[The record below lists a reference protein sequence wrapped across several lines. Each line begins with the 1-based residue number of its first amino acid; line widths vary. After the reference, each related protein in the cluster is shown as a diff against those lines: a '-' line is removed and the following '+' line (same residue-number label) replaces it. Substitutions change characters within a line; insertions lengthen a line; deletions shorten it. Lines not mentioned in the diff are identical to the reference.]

1 MPSDDAP
8 VFSRENVQGGM
19 PARRASTLLYA
30 IENRTALLA
39 ARARRAMAR
48 FETERTAA
56 EKERLFFGA
65 LADGRTPA
73 HTTIQDLDRFAG
85 RWASLVP
92 DDPELR
98 AAVLARVVEKY
109 GLPAPAR
116 DIRAALGAGDAAV
129 AAAYR
134 RQTGLDLGAI
144 HTHESLRERFR
155 WWRTGVSRRLED
167 LPPFWLA
174 YALTLTETVGGG
186 ILALP
191 IAFAGFGP
199 VGAAGL
205 LVVFGVIN
213 ALTVAAL
220 VESITRNGNMRY
232 GNAYFGRLIADFLGR
247 PGTFVAMPALFALDA
262 VGFLV
267 ALVAFGTTMAGMT
280 GLPVVVGAAILF
292 TLVAATLW
300 RGSFD
305 ATVAL
310 AVGVG
315 IVNLVLILLISFI
328 ALANARPDA
337 FATGASVGVAPGA
350 SILELIFGVVLV
362 SYFGHTSAGHAAKV
376 VLAKDPSGRQL
387 LSGNVA
393 AMLTAMAIYIL
404 FVIAVTAAVGAAAL
418 DGYQGTAL
426 TPLAARVG
434 PIVDVL
440 GSVFIVLGVGL
451 SSIYLGLG
459 IFNQMAEV
467 LPSIPGV
474 RWQSRPGRPRMLDFV
489 VRASPLAAIFAIAD
503 VLVAAGTISFTGPL
517 SLIGTLAL
525 TLLAGVFPMLML
537 LAARRRGDRLPG
549 RIVGPLG
556 QPVVALAIGSIFF
569 VAVLSFGLWIW
580 DGPLE
585 RIAALSVAAAIIALT
600 VSTWRNGAFEP
611 RAVLEYRV
619 EAGPPDI
626 GILSLMSDGRPLVA
640 DIRLEELTGVR
651 QLSVSEIVVHAP
663 DRLRAIGV
671 VLPDI
676 VARELTL
683 WIHAVG
689 SDGSSTASSPS
700 FDGADAAEGGVVG
713 TITPRDGP
721 IGPVVVDL
729 GAGSTRLSVSMASE
743 GAPM

>member
-1 MPSDDAP
+1 MAAEDAQ
-8 VFSRENVQGGM
+8 VFSRANVMGGM
-19 PARRASTLLYA
+19 PARRSGTLLYA

-48 FETERTAA
+48 FETEQTTA

-65 LADGRTPA
+65 LADGRNPPNPPR
-73 HTTIQDLDRFAG
+73 IQDLERYAH

-98 AAVLARVVEKY
+98 AAVLARIVDKY
-109 GLPAPAR
+109 GLPPRAR
-116 DIRAALGAGDAAV
+116 DIRGALGAGDGAV
-129 AAAYR
+129 LDAYR
-134 RQTGLDLGAI
+134 RQTGADIDAVVAPQ
-144 HTHESLRERFR
+144 SVAERFR
-155 WWRTGVSRRLED
+155 WWRSGLSRRLEN

-199 VGAAGL
+199 VGAAVL
-205 LVVFGVIN
+205 LVIFGVVN
-213 ALTVAAL
+213 ALTIAAL

-232 GNAYFGRLIADFLGR
+232 GNAYFGRLIADYLGR
-247 PGTFVAMPALFALDA
+247 PGTLVAMPALFFLDA
-262 VGFLV
+262 VGFVV
-267 ALVAFGTTMAGMT
+267 ALVAFGTTLAGMT
-280 GLPVVVGAAILF
+280 GLPVVVGATVLF
-292 TLVAATLW
+292 ALVAATLW

-310 AVGVG
+310 AVAVG

-328 ALANARPDA
+328 ALANAQPGA
-337 FATGASVGVAPGA
+337 FATAPSDNLAPGA

-376 VLAKDPSGRQL
+376 VLARDPSGRHL
-387 LSGNVA
+387 LGGNVA
-393 AMLTAMAIYIL
+393 AMLTAMVIYIL
-404 FVIAVTAAVGAAAL
+404 FVIAVTGAVGASAL
-418 DGYQGTAL
+418 AGYTGTAL

-440 GSVFIVLGVGL
+440 GSLFIVLGVGL

-459 IFNQMAEV
+459 IYNQMAEV

-474 RWQSRPGRPRMLDFV
+474 RWHSRPGRPRPIDFV
-489 VRASPLAAIFAIAD
+489 VRAAPLAGMFVVVV
-503 VLVAAGTISFTGPL
+503 VLLAAGTISFTAPL

-525 TLLAGVFPMLML
+525 PLLAGVFPMLLL

-549 RIVGPLG
+549 RILGPLG
-556 QPVVALAIGSIFF
+556 QPVVALAIGAIFF
-569 VAVLSFGLWIW
+569 AAVLSFGLWIW

-585 RIAALSVAAAIIALT
+585 RIPALGVAAAIVALAIA
-600 VSTWRNGAFEP
+600 SWRGGAFEP

-619 EAGPPDI
+619 ETGPPDV
-626 GILSLMSDGRPLVA
+626 GVLSLMSNGRPLVA
-640 DIRLEELTGVR
+640 DVRLEELTGIR
-651 QLSVSEIVVHAP
+651 ELSVSEVIVNAP
-663 DRLRAIGV
+663 DRLRAIAI

-683 WIHAVG
+683 WVHTVG
-689 SDGSSTASSPS
+689 AEGSSIAVASTL
-700 FDGADAAEGGVVG
+700 DGAGGG
-713 TITPRDGP
+713 GRTIAPRDGP

-729 GAGSTRLSVSMASE
+729 GADSTRLSISMRPE
-743 GAPM
+743 PGAP